1 MNQQAFTLG
10 TWWTQGGPVMYPL
23 AVYSILGIA
32 VLIEKL
38 FFLKKISGSEIESVR
53 KAADDLLSGKS
64 AAESG
69 AGPIWIILT
78 RLRKL
83 VGDGLGTDALLRAAE
98 REVSRLEDIAMRGMI
113 WLAIIGNTAPFVGLF
128 GTVVGIIRAFHGLSG
143 LSGQGLLN
151 DPSQNSALIQGISE
165 ALVATATGLM
175 VAVPAV
181 IAYNYLLRE
190 IRSRIGRIDLAC
202 ADYADAIGN
211 GKVKK

>member
-1 MNQQAFTLG
+1 MNQEAFTLG
-10 TWWTQGGPVMYPL
+10 SWWTQGGPVMYPL
-23 AVYSILGIA
+23 AIYSILGIA

-128 GTVVGIIRAFHGLSG
+128 GTVVGIIRAFHGLSR
-143 LSGQGLLN
+143 QGLLT
-151 DPSQNSALIQGISE
+151 DPSQNTELIKGIAE

>member
-1 MNQQAFTLG
+1 MNQEAFTLG
-10 TWWTQGGPVMYPL
+10 SWWTQGGPVMYPL

-38 FFLKKISGSEIESVR
+38 FFLRKISGSEIELVR

-64 AAESG
+64 TAESG
-69 AGPIWIILT
+69 AGPVWIILT

-83 VGDGLGTDALLRAAE
+83 VGDGLGTDALVRAAE

-143 LSGQGLLN
+143 QGLPS
-151 DPSQNSALIQGISE
+151 DPSQNSELIRGISE
-165 ALVATATGLM
+165 ALVSTATGLM